1 MSLRLT
7 LALLLGLGLVHPA
20 LALPP
25 ASDPL
30 PVDPGVRIGR
40 LDNGLTYYVR
50 ENHKPEHRAELRVA
64 VNAGSL
70 LERDDQQGYAHFVE
84 HMAFNGTEHFAANEL
99 ISFLESIGTRFGPDL
114 NAYTSF
120 DETVYMLEIPTD
132 REGLLDTGF
141 LVLSDWAHAIT
152 FDPVEVEKERGVIL
166 EEWRLGRGAQERI
179 RRKQWPVLL
188 AGSLYPQRFPI
199 GQPAVIEGATAERV
213 REFYRRWYR
222 PDLMA
227 VVAVGD
233 FDAAAVEGLIR
244 THFGGIPLPAGPAD
258 RPIPDVPS
266 HPGLRAAPAVDP
278 EQTATQVSVIFA
290 HARMPQ
296 GTVGDYRRAL
306 IDILFSGMLNA
317 RFEEITQKPDAPFTF
332 AGSGAGGFV
341 RPLDMFR
348 VAAMV
353 PEGGATRGLKAI
365 VTETARV
372 RTHGF
377 TAGELERAKARFLAS
392 LERAFNERDKTE
404 SGAYVEEYTSNFL
417 DGEPIPGITVEF
429 ALAGEIMADITL
441 DEVNA
446 AVSRL
451 VHTDNS
457 IVVATAPEKSG
468 AAFPD
473 SSALVAAAIEATG
486 TNPPA
491 YEDVSAGT
499 GLMARL
505 PEPGSISGRRT
516 IPEMGLTILTLS
528 NGVEV
533 WLKPTDFKNDEILFS
548 ALASGGCSHAD
559 SGAYR
564 SAELASTYVPQAGFG
579 GFTPTDLKKFLS
591 GKIASATPFIS
602 DFQHGVRGRATP
614 RDLETALQLTYLVF
628 TAPDDRPEAFQV
640 VVEQW
645 RAFLQNLRA
654 APEIRFADEAGIVN
668 HRGHY
673 MFRPWTV
680 EVLDAVDRETS
691 YRFYRKLFANAADF
705 HFYFVGAFTVE
716 TMEPLIARYLGS
728 LPSRPGP
735 RSTYAD
741 PGLRF
746 PDGVIER
753 TVNAGTEPKS
763 QTLVT
768 WPAITGLDE
777 LEMFTLNRAD
787 DILETRL
794 REQLREAMS
803 GTYSV
808 GVSHSSLAPYPGYAV
823 TSISFGSAPES
834 ADTLTAKIFEEIARF
849 KRDGPTAEEVA
860 KVKEIQIRELET
872 SLEQNRYWLS
882 SFTSVDALG
891 WDPRRILA
899 RRERIEGITAERLR
913 ETFARYYSDDNHT
926 VIRLMPETP
935 NGTAH
940 R

>member
-7 LALLLGLGLVHPA
+7 FALLLGFCFVHPA

-25 ASDPL
+25 PSDPL

-84 HMAFNGTEHFAANEL
+84 HMAFNGTEHFAANDL
-99 ISFLESIGTRFGPDL
+99 ISFLESIGSRFGPDL

-188 AGSLYPQRFPI
+188 AGSLYPERFPI
-199 GQPAVIEGATAERV
+199 GQPEVIEGATAERV

-233 FDAAAVEGLIR
+233 FDAGEVEKLIHS
-244 THFGGIPLPAGPAD
+244 HFGGIPRPADPAD
-258 RPIPDVPS
+258 RPTFEVPP
-266 HPGLRAAPAVDP
+266 HAGLRAAPAVDP
-278 EQTATQVSVIFA
+278 EQPMTQVSLIFA
-290 HARMPQ
+290 HPRLPQ

-306 IDILFSGMLNA
+306 VDILFSGMLNA
-317 RFEEITQKPDAPFTF
+317 RLEEITQKPDAPFTF
-332 AGSGAGGFV
+332 AGGGTGSFV
-341 RPLDMFR
+341 RAFDMFR
-348 VAAMV
+348 VSAMV
-353 PEGGATRGLKAI
+353 QEGGAIRGLKAI

-372 RTHGF
+372 RAHGF
-377 TAGELERAKARFLAS
+377 TVGELERAKARFLAS

-417 DGEPIPGITVEF
+417 DQEPIPGIAAEF

-441 DEVNA
+441 DEMNA
-446 AVSRL
+446 EVSRL

-457 IVVATAPEKSG
+457 TVLATGPEKSG
-468 AAFPD
+468 EAFPD
-473 SSALVAAAIEATG
+473 SSTLVAAVTEVEQT
-486 TNPPA
+486 TPPA
-491 YEDVSAGT
+491 YEDATAGT
-499 GLMARL
+499 ALMPHL
-505 PEPGSISGRRT
+505 PEPGAISERRT
-516 IPEMGLTILTLS
+516 IPELGLTILTLS

-533 WLKPTDFKNDEILFS
+533 WLKPTDFKNDEIVFS
-548 ALASGGCSHAD
+548 AMALGGCSLAD
-559 SGAYR
+559 SGSFR
-564 SAELASTYVPQAGFG
+564 SVDLADTYVPQAGFG
-579 GFTPTDLKKFLS
+579 GFTPTDLEKMLS
-591 GKIASATPFIS
+591 GKIASVTPFIGNV
-602 DFQHGVRGRATP
+602 QHGVRGRSTP
-614 RDLETALQLTYLVF
+614 RDLETALQLAYLVF
-628 TAPDDRPEAFQV
+628 TAPDDRPDAFQV
-640 VVEQW
+640 VTELW
-645 RAFLQNLRA
+645 RAVLKNLRA
-654 APEIRFADEAGIVN
+654 APEMRFADAVGIVN
-668 HRGHY
+668 HSNHY

-680 EVLDAVDRETS
+680 EALDTVDRETA
-691 YRFYRKLFANAADF
+691 YRYYQKLFANAADF

-716 TMEPLIARYLGS
+716 SIEPLVARYLGS

-735 RSTYAD
+735 RSTYVE
-741 PGLRF
+741 PGVRF
-746 PDGVIER
+746 PDGVTER
-753 TVNAGTEPKS
+753 TVNAGTESKS
-763 QTLVT
+763 LTQIT
-768 WPAITGLDE
+768 WPALTKLDE
-777 LEMFTLNRAD
+777 MEMFRLRAAD
-787 DILETRL
+787 DILQTRL
-794 REQLREAMS
+794 RELLREALS

-808 GVSHSSLAPYPGYAV
+808 SVNFADMTPDPAYGFTFV
-823 TSISFGSAPES
+823 SFGSAPES
-834 ADTLTAKIFEEIARF
+834 ADTLTAKVFEEVARF
-849 KRDGPTAEEVA
+849 KREGPTAEEVS
-860 KVKEIQIRELET
+860 KIQEIQTRELET
-872 SLEQNRYWLS
+872 ALKKNGYWLS
-882 SFTSVDALG
+882 SLSTVDALG

-899 RRERIEGITAERLR
+899 RQERIEGLTAEKLQ
-913 ETFARYYSDDNHT
+913 ETFARYYPDNNHT
-926 VIRLMPETP
+926 VIRLMPETSV
-935 NGTAH
+935 GTAP

>member
-7 LALLLGLGLVHPA
+7 LALLLGLCLVHPA

-40 LDNGLTYYVR
+40 LENGLTYYVR

-99 ISFLESIGTRFGPDL
+99 ISFLESIGSRFGPDL

-166 EEWRLGRGAQERI
+166 EEWRLGRGADERI

-188 AGSLYPQRFPI
+188 EGSLYPERFPI
-199 GQPAVIEGATAERV
+199 GRPEVIEGATAERV

-233 FDAAAVEGLIR
+233 FDATAVEELIR
-244 THFGGIPLPAGPAD
+244 EHFGGIPRPADPAG
-258 RPIPDVPS
+258 RPTFDVPS

-278 EQTATQVSVIFA
+278 EQPVTQVSLLFA
-290 HARMPQ
+290 HPRLPQ
-296 GTVGDYRRAL
+296 GTVGDYRRAMV
-306 IDILFSGMLNA
+306 DILFSSMLNA
-317 RFEEITQKPDAPFTF
+317 RFEEIAQKPDAPFTF
-332 AGSGAGGFV
+332 AGSGAGSFV
-341 RPLDMFR
+341 RALDMFR
-348 VAAMV
+348 VGAMV
-353 PEGGATRGLKAI
+353 PEGGTTRGLQAI

-372 RTHGF
+372 RSHGF

-404 SGAYVEEYTSNFL
+404 SGAYVKEYTNNFL
-417 DGEPIPGITVEF
+417 DGEPIPGIAVEF
-429 ALAGEIMADITL
+429 ALAGEIMAAITL
-441 DEVNA
+441 DEVNV

-451 VHTDNS
+451 VHADNS
-457 IVVATAPEKSG
+457 IVLATAPEKSG

-473 SSALVAAAIEATG
+473 SSALVAVVTEAEG
-486 TNPPA
+486 TSPSA
-491 YEDVSAGT
+491 YEDAPAAT
-499 GLMARL
+499 GLLAQL
-505 PEPGSISGRRT
+505 PEPGVISARRT
-516 IPEMGLTILTLS
+516 IPEMDLTILTLS

-548 ALASGGCSHAD
+548 AAASGGFSLAD
-559 SGAYR
+559 SGVYR
-564 SAELASTYVPQAGFG
+564 SVNFADSYIQQAGFG
-579 GFTPTDLKKFLS
+579 GFTPVDLQKMLS
-591 GKIASATPFIS
+591 GKIASAAPFVT
-602 DFQHGVRGRATP
+602 DFQHGVSGKATP
-614 RDLETALQLTYLVF
+614 RELETALQLTHLVF
-628 TAPDDRPEAFQV
+628 TAPNDRPDAFQV
-640 VVEQW
+640 VMGQW
-645 RAFLQNLRA
+645 RTLLQSLRA
-654 APEIRFADEAGIVN
+654 VPEMRFADEAGIVN
-668 HRGHY
+668 HRNHY

-680 EVLDAVDRETS
+680 EILDTVDREVAYT
-691 YRFYRKLFANAADF
+691 FYRRLFANAADF

-716 TMEPLIARYLGS
+716 SMEPLVARYLGS
-728 LPSRPGP
+728 LPARPGP
-735 RSTYAD
+735 RSTYTD
-741 PGLRF
+741 PGVRF

-763 QTLVT
+763 QTLIT
-768 WPAITGLDE
+768 WPALTRLDE
-777 LEMFTLNRAD
+777 IEMFMLRRAN

-794 REQLREAMS
+794 RELLREALS

-808 GVSHSSLAPYPGYAV
+808 GVSESNLSPYPGYGE

-834 ADTLTAKIFEEIARF
+834 ADTLTAKVFEEIARF
-849 KRDGPTAEEVA
+849 KRDGPTAEEVS
-860 KVKEIQIRELET
+860 KVQEIQIRELET
-872 SLEQNRYWLS
+872 SAKQNRYWLS
-882 SFTSVDALG
+882 SFSTVDALG

-899 RRERIEGITAERLR
+899 RRERIDDITAKKLQ
-913 ETFARYYSDDNHT
+913 ETFARYYPDDNHT

-935 NGTAH
+935 VGTAP